1 MNFYGSKVA
10 KFRSNIDGQT
20 ESLEDYLELEK
31 STIVDHEVNILVYV
45 SCWVSVIQLYDDHDC
60 LLASQFFLVQLAVRL
75 IDCSNILFGI
85 RGLIKSRMHHT

>member
-1 MNFYGSKVA
+1 M
-10 KFRSNIDGQT
+10 
-20 ESLEDYLELEK
+20 
-31 STIVDHEVNILVYV
+31 
-45 SCWVSVIQLYDDHDC
+45 IQLYDDHDC